1 MEDIYPTDPGWVLLS
16 SACNVLQGYYS
27 RVTALPVGSGCLIK
41 TTTVLK
47 GQLQES
53 TVFVERIS
61 IVKQSGTHKDEWS
74 IVSSDLVLDSKL
86 A

>member
-1 MEDIYPTDPGWVLLS
+1 METIYPIDPGWVLIS
-16 SACNVLQGYYS
+16 SACNVMQGYYS
-27 RVTALPVGSGCLIK
+27 RVTALPAGSGCLLK

-53 TVFVERIS
+53 TVLVESAS

-74 IVSSDLVLDSKL
+74 IVSSDLLLGSKL